1 MYWMFTNERLEMT
14 DQAGKKNLLLTVR
27 AVDGNSVID
36 EIYVY
41 LSFQRSEATFLS
53 EFTQYNS
60 SIERDRLK

>member
-1 MYWMFTNERLEMT
+1 MNVYKRTLGNDGPSRK
-14 DQAGKKNLLLTVR
+14 KKNLLLTVR

-60 SIERDRLK
+60 SIDRDRLT

>member
-1 MYWMFTNERLEMT
+1 MNVHKRTLGNDGPSR
-14 DQAGKKNLLLTVR
+14 KKNLLLTER

-53 EFTQYNS
+53 EFTQYNYS
-60 SIERDRLK
+60 SIDRDRLK

>member
-41 LSFQRSEATFLS
+41 LSSQRSGATFLS

-60 SIERDRLK
+60 SIDRDRLK

>member
-1 MYWMFTNERLEMT
+1 MFTNERLEMT

-27 AVDGNSVID
+27 EVDGNSVID

-41 LSFQRSEATFLS
+41 LPFQRSEATFLS

-60 SIERDRLK
+60 SIDRDRLK

>member
-1 MYWMFTNERLEMT
+1 MFTNERLEMT

-27 AVDGNSVID
+27 EVDGNSVID

-41 LSFQRSEATFLS
+41 LPFQRSEATFLS

-60 SIERDRLK
+60 SIDRDRLT

>member
-1 MYWMFTNERLEMT
+1 MT
-14 DQAGKKNLLLTVR
+14 DQAGKKNLVLTVR

-53 EFTQYNS
+53 EFTQYNG
-60 SIERDRLK
+60 SIDRDRLK

>member
-1 MYWMFTNERLEMT
+1 MFTNERLEMT

-53 EFTQYNS
+53 EFTHYNS